1 MTHPILDRR
10 RAAILRNGESATLR
24 RQTAVTPSVTY
35 TAVTLTAA
43 VHDFKPGDLQ
53 AGHRQGDR
61 QADIL
66 AEEITAAAWPG
77 PPAPGDTL
85 VTSEGILAVV
95 AAPPV
100 RIGAEIGGWRLWVR
114 GP

>member
-1 MTHPILDRR
+1 MTHPILARR
-10 RAAILRNGESATLR
+10 RAAILRNGGPATLR

-35 TAVTLTAA
+35 TTVSLTAA
-43 VHDFKPGDLQ
+43 VHDFAPGNLQ

-85 VTSEGILAVV
+85 VTAEGILAVI

-100 RIGAEIGGWRLWVR
+100 HLAGELGGWRLWVR